1 MSNTRKNAIPKIK
14 IEGKALNKSLEGG
27 SILVPV
33 DGSQTSSLALSYA
46 SNLAKRYSAEV
57 RIVYVTPSPVFIFFQ
72 DTFEELTIV
81 DIEERLERSGQDLL
95 DRFSGEA
102 EAHGIKA
109 TTTLLR
115 GHPGRQIVQYAKAQ
129 GFDLIVMASSG
140 LSAVSRFLLGSV
152 SSYVVNHAECPVIIV
167 K

>member
-1 MSNTRKNAIPKIK
+1 M
-14 IEGKALNKSLEGG
+14 
-27 SILVPV
+27 
-33 DGSQTSSLALSYA
+33 
-46 SNLAKRYSAEV
+46 
-57 RIVYVTPSPVFIFFQ
+57 TPSPIFIFFQ

-81 DIEERLERSGQDLL
+81 DKEEGLERNGQDLL
-95 DRFSGEA
+95 NRYSKEA

-109 TTTLLR
+109 TTTLLK
-115 GHPGRQIVQYAKAQ
+115 GHPGRQIVQYSKAE

-152 SSYVVNHAECPVIIV
+152 SSYVVNHAKCPVITL

>member
-1 MSNTRKNAIPKIK
+1 M
-14 IEGKALNKSLEGG
+14 
-27 SILVPV
+27 
-33 DGSQTSSLALSYA
+33 
-46 SNLAKRYSAEV
+46 
-57 RIVYVTPSPVFIFFQ
+57 FFQ

-81 DIEERLERSGQDLL
+81 DIEEGLERSGQALL
-95 DRFSGEA
+95 NRYSGEA
-102 EAHGIKA
+102 EAQGIKA

-115 GHPGRQIVQYAKAQ
+115 GHPSRQIVQYAKAE